1 MSSTKNGNFADI
13 ADVEYNSRL
22 DENIIFENEVKDKFM
37 KYKSK
42 NVAFFNEEGNLP
54 QFTSLPEKYENKETS
69 VNLEGFPKVK
79 FKLLDELTRDSLQPS
94 NISSFGCENKKINS
108 YLFKK

>member
-13 ADVEYNSRL
+13 ADVEYNCRL
-22 DENIIFENEVKDKFM
+22 DENIIFENEVKDKLM

-54 QFTSLPEKYENKETS
+54 QFTSLPEKNENKETS
-69 VNLEGFPKVK
+69 VNLGGFPIQ
-79 FKLLDELTRDSLQPS
+79 R
-94 NISSFGCENKKINS
+94 
-108 YLFKK
+108 

>member
-13 ADVEYNSRL
+13 VDVEYNSRL
-22 DENIIFENEVKDKFM
+22 VENTVFENEVKDKFM

-54 QFTSLPEKYENKETS
+54 QFTSLPEKNENKDTS
-69 VNLEGFPKVK
+69 PNLEGFPKLK
-79 FKLLDELTRDSLQPS
+79 FKLLDELTSDSLQPS
-94 NISSFGCENKKINS
+94 LGCGNKKINS
-108 YLFKK
+108 YLFSKINNE